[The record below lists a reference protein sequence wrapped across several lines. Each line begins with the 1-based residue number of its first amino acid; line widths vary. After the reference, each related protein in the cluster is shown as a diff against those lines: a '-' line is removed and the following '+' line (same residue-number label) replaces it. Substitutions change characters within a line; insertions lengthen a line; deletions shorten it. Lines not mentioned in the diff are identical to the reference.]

1 MALIGK
7 IAVAAANFAIDK
19 PYSYRVPEDMTLSPG
34 QRVSLPFG
42 RGNRRTEGIV
52 LSLEEGN
59 PQGLKC
65 VETCLDDTPLLTNHQ
80 LRLAE
85 FLRERYFCTFFD
97 AVRAMLPAAVWME
110 AKKTL
115 RLSEDRSWKE
125 KTIRKAG
132 AREVLELLEALGGQ
146 AEESRLRE
154 LIPGEEDRE
163 AVLRYLAGKK
173 WITLDKDF
181 RQRLSDRTERIAI
194 LAVPPEE
201 AMEFADSRPRSAR
214 LQQEVL
220 HLLCGVGAAAAKEL
234 CYYTGCTLQTLKRLE
249 GLGYLTLVERPV
261 LRCREIKPAKLNGPL
276 VLTPE
281 QETCYQGLQKQL
293 LSDTPGVALLYGVT
307 GSGKTAVYIRL
318 IQRCLE

>member
-80 LRLAE
+80 LRLAA

-110 AKKTL
+110 AKETL

-181 RQRLSDRTERIAI
+181 RQRLSDRTERIAV

-220 HLLCGVGAAAAKEL
+220 RLLCGVGSAAAKEL

-249 GLGYLTLVERPV
+249 GLGYLTLEERPV

-281 QETCYQGLQKQL
+281 Q
-293 LSDTPGVALLYGVT
+293 
-307 GSGKTAVYIRL
+307 
-318 IQRCLE
+318 